1 MFLPTI
7 YYIIIYPIELLL
19 EICFTLINRMTGN
32 PGIAIIGVSIV
43 INFLLLPLY
52 LRADKIQEGER
63 KRQGKIQSWSDHIRK
78 NFKGD
83 EKVMLLSAYY
93 RKMDYHPLYSLKSS
107 ISLILQIPFFV
118 AAYHFLSNLNLLNGA
133 CFLYIQDLGR
143 PDGLL
148 KAGALTINILPVL
161 MTLINCIAAVIYT
174 WGTPLK
180 ENIQIYVLA
189 GVFLILL
196 YTSPSGLVLYWT
208 MNNVFSLVKNLV
220 LKGRTFK
227 LEEKASDKAPG
238 LAEYL
243 LGGITLTCLIGLTI
257 PSALV
262 ASSPTEFVEMLA
274 YKNPLTYVASTF
286 CVSAGFFL
294 CWLSV
299 FYALASN
306 KAKHRICLIIW
317 VLCGITFVDYFLFV
331 RDTGILSSELRYNEF
346 PVFTVNQILLQL
358 GVLAVTVAA
367 IMLIRVKKTAA
378 IRGIYTAFIACLVIL
393 TGFNIVRTIRI
404 VSRTDFNL
412 YDVDVEPSFNLST
425 KGKNVIVIMLDK
437 AISGYVPYV
446 MAEKPELKQQYSG
459 FTYYPN
465 TVSFGM
471 HTNFTSASLYGGYEY
486 SPVAMN
492 ARTDMTLGEKQDEAI
507 SVLPVLFAN
516 EGYESTVIDPPYA
529 GYTTWP
535 DLSIYDK
542 YPEIKAYHAR
552 GHFSVREYYATVEA
566 SRRRSFFMYSLVRVS
581 PMILQPY
588 IYDNAEYLRAEK
600 PGEVNWDILTC
611 WGVLKN
617 MAAMTRIKDSDG
629 NTFMILD
636 NEMTHQQTEFQ
647 LPDYDLV
654 AHVNNEGLEKG
665 YRIDDEGNRLE
676 INERRDYIEYHTNA
690 AALIMLGEWFDYLK
704 QNGVYDNTRI
714 VIVADHGDKLGNF
727 PKLILDNGTD
737 MEQANPLLMFKD
749 FGDGE
754 FKEAHDFMTNADT
767 PVLALKDLVDDPV
780 NPFTGGKL
788 DGHEKNQGVQYVTL
802 SHNWSTIDEPNT
814 ADKIR
819 FTTDD
824 EPWYSIHDNIF
835 EKSYWVEVPEPGTE

>member
-1 MFLPTI
+1 MSSAI
-7 YYIIIYPIELLL
+7 YYVIIYPIELLL
-19 EICFTLINRMTGN
+19 EVCFTLINRVAGN
-32 PGIAIIGVSIV
+32 PGVAIIGVSIV
-43 INFLLLPLY
+43 ISFLLLPLY
-52 LRADKIQEGER
+52 LRADKIQDEER
-63 KRQGKIQSWSDHIRK
+63 QRQAKMKLWSDHIRK
-78 NFKGD
+78 AFKGD
-83 EKVMLLSAYY
+83 EKVMMLSAYY
-93 RKMDYHPLYSLKSS
+93 RKMDYHPLYSLRSS
-107 ISLILQIPFFV
+107 VSLVLQIPFFI

-133 CFLYIQDLGR
+133 SYLCIQDLGR

-148 KAGALTINILPVL
+148 KAGALTVNVLPIL
-161 MTLINCIAAVIYT
+161 MTLINCVATVIYT

-180 ENIQIYVLA
+180 DNIQIYVLA
-189 GVFLILL
+189 GIFLILL
-196 YTSPSGLVLYWT
+196 YTSPSGLVLYWI
-208 MNNVFSLVKNLV
+208 MNNVFSLVKNLI
-220 LKGRTFK
+220 LKDPSGK
-227 LEEKASDKAPG
+227 PEKTDTGKAPA
-238 LAEYL
+238 LAAY
-243 LGGITLTCLIGLTI
+243 LGGAVTLTCLIGLTI

-286 CVSAGFFL
+286 CISAGFFL

-306 KAKHRICLIIW
+306 KAKRVICLIIW
-317 VLCGITFVDYFLFV
+317 LLCGIAVVDYFLFV
-331 RDTGILSSELRYNEF
+331 RDTGVLSSDLRYNEF
-346 PVFTVNQILLQL
+346 PVFTVNQILLQA
-358 GVLAVTVAA
+358 GVLAAA
-367 IMLIRVKKTAA
+367 VLIMLLVRAKKPAM
-378 IRGIYTAFIACLVIL
+378 IGGIYAVVTASLVLL
-393 TGFNIVRTIRI
+393 TCFNIARTVRVI
-404 VSRTDFNL
+404 SKTDFNL
-412 YDVDVEPSFNLST
+412 YDVDTEPSFNLST

-459 FTYYPN
+459 FTYFPN

-492 ARTDMTLGEKQDEAI
+492 ARTDMTLGEKHDEAI
-507 SVLPVLFAN
+507 SVLPVLFSN
-516 EGYESTVIDPPYA
+516 EGYESVVIDPPYA

-552 GHFSVREYYATVEA
+552 GHFSVKEYYATVETA
-566 SRRRSFFMYSLVRVS
+566 RRRSFFMYSLVRVS
-581 PMILQPY
+581 PMILQPC
-588 IYDNAEYLRAEK
+588 IYDDAEYLRAEK

-617 MAAMTRIKDSDG
+617 MATMTRIKDSGSD
-629 NTFMILD
+629 TFMILD

-654 AHVNNEGLEKG
+654 GHVNNEGLEKG
-665 YRIDDEGNRLE
+665 YRLDEEGNRLE
-676 INERRDYIEYHTNA
+676 IKERKDYIEYHTNA

-714 VIVADHGDKLGNF
+714 VIVADHGDMLGNF

-754 FKEAHDFMTNADT
+754 YKESYEFMTNADT
-767 PVLALKDLVDDPV
+767 PALAVKDLVEDPV
-780 NPFTGGKL
+780 NPITGGKL
-788 DGHEKNQGVQYVTL
+788 DGHEKNEGVQYVTL
-802 SHNWSTIDEPNT
+802 SHYWSTIDEPNT

-835 EKSYWVEVPEPGTE
+835 EKSNWVEVPEPGTES